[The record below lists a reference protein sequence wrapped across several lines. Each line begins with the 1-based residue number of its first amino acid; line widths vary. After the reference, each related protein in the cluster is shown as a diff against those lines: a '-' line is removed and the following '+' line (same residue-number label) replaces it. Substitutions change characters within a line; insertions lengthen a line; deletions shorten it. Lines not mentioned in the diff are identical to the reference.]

1 MGEQLAL
8 GAQDRVLVIAP
19 HPDDESI
26 ATGGLLQ
33 SVRAAG
39 AALRLLVLTDG
50 DNNPWPQRW
59 IEKRWRIDTAAR
71 ARWGA
76 RRRAEAHAALRVLGI
91 DAGDVRFFGLPD
103 LGLTDLLMRADGAL
117 MTSLRGQLD
126 EFAPT
131 LLVFPALADRHPD
144 HNAAHVLLRCALARS
159 AIAPR
164 LLTFAVHGAS
174 PAPGQV
180 AVALDQQRRALKQAA
195 ILAHATQMQFSRR
208 RFLAF
213 AGEQENYQSAGS
225 DVVEEAAHPL
235 HARIAADRLQ
245 VRLDLARLGK
255 APTPDDAVF
264 VVLEHAGGSARWLL
278 GPGWDSTQA
287 ERRALPPACSAGRAA
302 DARAADPGDFR
313 RVATAAGAASGL
325 CQVRAARAR
334 LARLRPLRLAG
345 HRNLNETPA
354 TPERRAP
361 RAAFPID

>member
-1 MGEQLAL
+1 LGEQLAL

-235 HARIAADRLQ
+235 HARIVADRLQ

-287 ERRALPPACSAGRAA
+287 ERRDQVSRDVLPAARLTHGPQILEISVALPPLQGLRQGYVKF
-302 DARAADPGDFR
+302 ARREHGW
-313 RVATAAGAASGL
+313 RVFDRFGWQAIAT
-325 CQVRAARAR
+325 
-334 LARLRPLRLAG
+334 
-345 HRNLNETPA
+345 
-354 TPERRAP
+354 
-361 RAAFPID
+361 

>member
-1 MGEQLAL
+1 LGEQLAL

-59 IEKRWRIDTAAR
+59 IEKRWRIDTQAR

-91 DAGDVRFFGLPD
+91 DAADVRFFGLPD
-103 LGLTDLLMRADGAL
+103 LGLTDLLMCADGAL
-117 MTSLRGQLD
+117 TTSLREQLD

-144 HNAAHVLLRCALARS
+144 HNAAHVLLRCALAGS
-159 AIAPR
+159 AVAPR

-180 AVALDQQRRALKQAA
+180 TVALDKQRCAVKQAA

-213 AGEQENYQSAGS
+213 AGEQENYQVARS
-225 DVVEEAAHPL
+225 DAAEEPSHPL
-235 HARIAADRLQ
+235 HARIVADRLE
-245 VRLDLARLGK
+245 VRMDLARLGK
-255 APTPDDAVF
+255 PLASDDALF
-264 VVLEHAGGSARWLL
+264 VVLEHAGGSTRWLL
-278 GPGWDSTQA
+278 GPGWDT
-287 ERRALPPACSAGRAA
+287 
-302 DARAADPGDFR
+302 
-313 RVATAAGAASGL
+313 
-325 CQVRAARAR
+325 
-334 LARLRPLRLAG
+334 
-345 HRNLNETPA
+345 
-354 TPERRAP
+354 P
-361 RAAFPID
+361 RAAQRDQISGVFLPGAQLTRGPQILEISAALAPPQGLRQGYVKFARREPGWRVFDRFGWQAIAT